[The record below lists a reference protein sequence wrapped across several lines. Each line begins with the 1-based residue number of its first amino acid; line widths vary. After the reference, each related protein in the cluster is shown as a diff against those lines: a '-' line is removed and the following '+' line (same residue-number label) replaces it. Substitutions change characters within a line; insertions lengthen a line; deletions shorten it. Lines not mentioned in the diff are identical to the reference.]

1 MPSFCVPTPE
11 DLTLKSPH
19 PLEFAIHGK
28 KMLMPGGQPG
38 LERDGGVLGAEVAQA
53 YCENPEQHYST

>member
-1 MPSFCVPTPE
+1 MLLLDCVVNEKCCSFYVPTPE

-19 PLEFAIHGK
+19 HLEFAIQGK

-38 LERDGGVLGAEVAQA
+38 LERGGGCWE
-53 YCENPEQHYST
+53 HK